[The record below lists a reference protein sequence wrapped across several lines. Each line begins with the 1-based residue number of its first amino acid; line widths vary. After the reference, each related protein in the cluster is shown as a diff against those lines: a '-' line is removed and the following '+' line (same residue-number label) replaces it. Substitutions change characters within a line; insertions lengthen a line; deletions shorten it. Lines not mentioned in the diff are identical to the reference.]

1 MNNPVTVAETL
12 AVYQRTG
19 YSIKVV
25 SIVNW
30 VVKNETEI
38 HVK

>member
-38 HVK
+38 HIK